1 MEIKFETI
9 GNASLIVYEK
19 NVPIISSDIW
29 LDSENA
35 YFGSWA
41 LSHKIPKNQKEAFEK
56 SKYIYISHFHP
67 DHLNLGS
74 LKNCKKSTIILAQHY
89 GNRVENDLRS
99 MGFNV
104 IAFPSRVWINLS
116 KKIRIML
123 FNNEKQDSAML
134 VELTDNKGLKSIILN
149 LNDSAGY
156 GFEKEV
162 KDIVKNYK
170 YSFYLALHCW
180 GDADMINLFDKYG
193 RRIEPIAS
201 KMFPVGKD
209 IKAGMKRFNANI
221 AIPFSCHH
229 QYQRRDSFWAN
240 KYVTPLEKM
249 SEGFVN
255 DSKHHLLPAFQK
267 ICLKNGEYLC
277 ENLNP
282 DKIEIV
288 HPKDESNFGDNWNL
302 PLNQKDINQCID
314 YFNSIKSLRNNFKSI
329 KIKVGNKTNEV
340 LSGDKGKVEI
350 LFEVPRSSLMKSI
363 KQEIFDDLLIG
374 NFMKTTLVNT
384 KSLYDPDFNYLV
396 TKYSDNGRVKIAEEL
411 EKYFSYYQ
419 NNRSKKDKISKLFYS
434 LRRKFTGVISA
445 ELLTKIKYLIRK

>member
-19 NVPIISSDIW
+19 NIPVIASDVW
-29 LDSENA
+29 LDSEDA
-35 YFGSWA
+35 YFGSWV
-41 LSHKIPKNQKEAFEK
+41 LSHKIPKNQKEAIEN

-67 DHLNLGS
+67 DHLNIKS
-74 LKNCKKSTIILAQHY
+74 LRNCKKSTIILAQHY
-89 GNRVENDLRS
+89 GNRVENDLRN

-104 IAFPSRVWINLS
+104 IALPSRVWISIS

-134 VELTDNKGLKSIILN
+134 VELTDNIGIKSIILN

-162 KDIVKNYK
+162 REIVKFYK

-201 KMFPVGKD
+201 KKFPVGRD

-249 SEGFVN
+249 SEGFIN
-255 DSKHHLLPAFQK
+255 DSKYKLLNAFQE
-267 ICLKNGEYLC
+267 ILLKNGEYFC
-277 ENLNP
+277 KDLNP
-282 DKIEIV
+282 EKVEII
-288 HPKDESNFGDNWNL
+288 HPLDESDFGDNWEDR
-302 PLNQKDINQCID
+302 LNPREINQCID
-314 YFNSIKSLRNNFKSI
+314 YFNSIKSLKSNFRSI
-329 KIKVGNKTNEV
+329 KVKVGGKTDEV
-340 LSGDKGKVEI
+340 LSGDFGDVKI

-374 NFMKTTLVNT
+374 NFMKTTITNA
-384 KSLYDPDFNYLV
+384 KNLYDPDFNYLV
-396 TKYSDNGRVKIAEEL
+396 TKYSDNGRVKISQEL
-411 EKYFSYYQ
+411 EKYFSYYE
-419 NNRSKKDKISKLFYS
+419 NNRSKKDKIHKLYYS
-434 LRRKFTGVISA
+434 ARRKLSGLISA
-445 ELLTKIKYLIRK
+445 ELRTKIKYLIRK